1 MKKTIILFSFITIFC
16 LSTFMF
22 GAYIITTP
30 AQGDK
35 WEKTGIHA
43 IKWIKLGDKTEK
55 VNLYLYDKTGK
66 NKIMTIVEEV
76 KNTGEYY
83 CNFNI
88 FNKVPEGEYKV
99 FIISQKGKILGNSKL
114 FKIFEMKKGHKI
126 IPFAEEKLK
135 VKTPALKI
143 EVRQGKTLNLQWES
157 KENLPINFLIE
168 LFDGNKIRKIRDIGR
183 LLPPAM
189 GLSVKPVL
197 KKIFNYNWVIPAD
210 IPPGKYYIKISAPD
224 KNIHAF
230 SPMIL
235 INIKENFNIHK
246 REKIIK

>member
-66 NKIMTIVEEV
+66 NKIMTIVEGV

-99 FIISQKGKILGNSKL
+99 FIISQKGTFMRSMPESNLILNSIEDL
-114 FKIFEMKKGHKI
+114 DFAVTYAFLKKD
-126 IPFAEEKLK
+126 ADDLEEK
-135 VKTPALKI
+135 TFSFMSALYPQSQ
-143 EVRQGKTLNLQWES
+143 R
-157 KENLPINFLIE
+157 
-168 LFDGNKIRKIRDIGR
+168 
-183 LLPPAM
+183 
-189 GLSVKPVL
+189 
-197 KKIFNYNWVIPAD
+197 
-210 IPPGKYYIKISAPD
+210 
-224 KNIHAF
+224 
-230 SPMIL
+230 
-235 INIKENFNIHK
+235 
-246 REKIIK
+246 